1 MMFHS
6 SLSRL
11 TIYRSDEEHSVPL
24 NTATRRRAQALVLFA
39 GNGLQDLPSSK
50 KSHSAS
56 DTLSKL
62 VSQLVEL
69 AMLHSGPT
77 PDKNIDHISKAAQ
90 FALSQAL
97 SSMHA
102 VDFVNA
108 VLAMLL
114 SGNVQV
120 SCDNETSFT

>member
-1 MMFHS
+1 MFHC
-6 SLSRL
+6 SLSHL
-11 TIYRSDEEHSVPL
+11 TIYRRDEEHSVPL

-50 KSHSAS
+50 KSPSAS
-56 DTLSKL
+56 DTLSEL
-62 VSQLVEL
+62 MSQLVQL

-77 PDKNIDHISKAAQ
+77 PDKNIDHISKASQ

-97 SSMHA
+97 GSMHA

-120 SCDNETSFT
+120 SFDNEPFFP